1 MTKVLIVDDEQLIRQ
16 RICSLLEEA
25 GYNIIEAVDGQQGL
39 QRLHEHDPELV
50 LVDFVMPKMNG
61 YQFCAAMR
69 SNSDYSETAIIL
81 LSVRSNQIGERFI
94 NRFDVD
100 DIISKPFDDEA
111 LLALVEK
118 VITER
123 KNHPVRQSRPGQ
135 VLELAN
141 RATDRVA
148 DPILRVS
155 ESITSLLLKGI
166 PELASLADDIE
177 NSLVEGFANGHGNDL
192 NELKNALEAV
202 PGEAAFW
209 GSIAYFPLS
218 DILQLLAMQNRTG
231 VLRVSSD
238 QSDVSVQLRKG
249 CIEMVV
255 GKGIPDEFLFGRY
268 LVQEEMISRQDLDQ
282 LLSSRKGSRLL
293 GDQLVKL
300 GYLTK
305 EDLARILRRQ
315 TTGILIEV
323 LGWTEGSFSFYPDE
337 ELEGLSVTGNRIE
350 IAGLVMDGLRQVDE
364 WRVIERKI
372 PDLDV
377 VFEPLEAR
385 GSFFIPADLSYEE
398 SFVLG
403 YVDGKSTVREIIQAV
418 DMGSF
423 KTCKILYR
431 LLSIKLIERS
441 SS

>member
-1 MTKVLIVDDEQLIRQ
+1 MTKVLIVDDEHLIRQ

-25 GYNIIEAVDGQQGL
+25 GYTTIEAADGRQGL
-39 QRLHEHDPELV
+39 QMLQEHDPDLV

-69 SNSDYSETAIIL
+69 SISSFNETGVIL
-81 LSVRSNQIGERFI
+81 LSVRSNQIGERFV

-123 KNHPVRQSRPGQ
+123 KNHPSRASRPGQ

-141 RATDRVA
+141 SATERIE
-148 DPILRVS
+148 DPIVRVS

-177 NSLVEGFANGHGNDL
+177 NSLVEGFSNGHQNDL
-192 NELKNALEAV
+192 NDLRSALETV

-209 GSIAYFPLS
+209 GSIAHFPLS
-218 DILQLLAMQNRTG
+218 DILQLLAMQNCTG

-238 QSDVSVQLRKG
+238 QSDISVQLKKG
-249 CIEMVV
+249 CIELVV
-255 GKGIPDEFLFGRY
+255 GKGIPEEFLIGRY
-268 LVQEEMISRQDLDQ
+268 MVQEEMISRQDLDL
-282 LLSSRKGSRLL
+282 LLSSRKGSRLF

-300 GYLTK
+300 GYLTD

-315 TTGILIEV
+315 TTGILIEA
-323 LGWTEGSFSFYPDE
+323 LGWSEGNFSFYPEE

-372 PDLDV
+372 PNLDV
-377 VFEPLEAR
+377 VFEPLEVR
-385 GSFFIPADLSYEE
+385 GSFFIPADLTYEE

-423 KTCKILYR
+423 ETCKILYR
-431 LLSIKLIERS
+431 LLSIKLIESTS
-441 SS
+441 S